1 MLTVS
6 MWFIDR
12 VYPGGEV
19 LRATRDHRALLG
31 PRVQEGEMADEEDLV
46 PLVCQGFPGSQE
58 GRARQARRERLGH
71 GGRMASRDQEEWKDD
86 KEDQDDVRRGM

>member
-1 MLTVS
+1 MIS
-6 MWFIDR
+6 MWFIVR

-19 LRATRDHRALLG
+19 LRATRDHRALLDS
-31 PRVQEGEMADEEDLV
+31 RVREAEMPHEEYLV

-58 GRARQARRERLGH
+58 GRAHQARRESPDHR
-71 GGRMASRDQEEWKDD
+71 GRMASRDQKECKDD

>member
-1 MLTVS
+1 MIS
-6 MWFIDR
+6 MWFIVR

-19 LRATRDHRALLG
+19 LRATRDHRALLDS
-31 PRVQEGEMADEEDLV
+31 RVREAEMPDEEYLV

-58 GRARQARRERLGH
+58 GRAHQARRESPDH
-71 GGRMASRDQEEWKDD
+71 GGRMASRDQKECEDD